1 MIFNCIICSCENV
14 CTLLKNE
21 LKNRVLDIY
30 FNPKKKKNSR
40 FLIIWTSFRKMVPH
54 FYVKSKRAFHARLK
68 KLHKVFFK
76 NCKKNTPADNAKY
89 LRIIINI
96 WTS

>member
-30 FNPKKKKNSR
+30 FNPKKKKFKIFDNLNIISKNGPP
-40 FLIIWTSFRKMVPH
+40 FLREIKKRVSCEIEETS
-54 FYVKSKRAFHARLK
+54 
-68 KLHKVFFK
+68 
-76 NCKKNTPADNAKY
+76 
-89 LRIIINI
+89 
-96 WTS
+96 